1 LNIEQ
6 RLKQLAKATQDIER
20 AKLAY
25 KNLRQEIGKEFR
37 KMRRD
42 RKLKGITIA
51 NAIKESPVYVYML
64 ENGDVLLTESR
75 MKAICA
81 AIERL
86 GK

>member
-1 LNIEQ
+1 MNIEQ
-6 RLKQLAKATQDIER
+6 RLKQLAKATQEIER
-20 AKLAY
+20 TKLAY

-42 RKLKGITIA
+42 RKLKGITVA

-64 ENGDVLLTESR
+64 ENGNVLLTESR
-75 MKAICA
+75 MKSICA

-86 GK
+86 GR